1 MMFSNPLDLSNL
13 GNTVGSSTAKSATTA
28 TGAEATQDRF
38 LKLLVAQL
46 NNQDPMNPM
55 DNAQMTTQMTQINTV
70 AGIESLNATLKGMA
84 TQFTA
89 MQTLQ
94 GTSLIGREALVAG
107 NAFGFDGAYG
117 KAAFRLDAAAQ
128 SVQVDVVGKD
138 GEVLDTLDFGAL
150 TAGQHSF
157 NWDGT
162 GIDPTQVAGYRV
174 RASNGGAPV
183 TATTFSR
190 LTVTSVSTAD
200 GAMKLQLQDGRTL
213 GYDQIDTF
221 M

>member
-1 MMFSNPLDLSNL
+1 LDLSNL

-84 TQFTA
+84 TQFSA

-107 NAFGFDGAYG
+107 NTFGFDGAYG

-128 SVQVDVVGKD
+128 SVQ
-138 GEVLDTLDFGAL
+138 
-150 TAGQHSF
+150 
-157 NWDGT
+157 
-162 GIDPTQVAGYRV
+162 
-174 RASNGGAPV
+174 
-183 TATTFSR
+183 
-190 LTVTSVSTAD
+190 
-200 GAMKLQLQDGRTL
+200 
-213 GYDQIDTF
+213 
-221 M
+221 

>member
-1 MMFSNPLDLSNL
+1 MMFSNPLDLSGL
-13 GNTVGSSTAKSATTA
+13 GNTPGSSTAKSATAA

-70 AGIESLNATLKGMA
+70 AGIESLNTTLKGMA
-84 TQFTA
+84 MQFTA
-89 MQTLQ
+89 MQNLQ
-94 GTSLIGREALVAG
+94 GLSLIGREALVEG
-107 NAFGFDGAYG
+107 KTFGFDGTVG
-117 KAAFRLDAAAQ
+117 KAAFRLDAPAD
-128 SVQVDVVGKD
+128 SVQVDVLDKSGQVI
-138 GEVLDTLDFGAL
+138 DTLDFGAL

-157 NWDGT
+157 NWDGSEFN
-162 GIDPTQVAGYRV
+162 PNEVASYRV

-183 TATTFSR
+183 GSFMYSR
-190 LTVTSVSTAD
+190 LTVTSVGMKD
-200 GAMKLQLQDGRTL
+200 GQMQLQLQNGSTV
-213 GYDQIDTF
+213 GYDKITTF